1 MSNEEILNKRWLKT
15 DKILR
20 NYQKKFNSLSIDT
33 IDELIE
39 VFNSLDITY
48 VDLNKIISKAEK
60 RKFDK
65 KIKDWKK
72 RGILTGYF
80 AYLISSKN
88 KITYADLLEIL
99 VYAIYV
105 NQEEEIKKL
114 SKEIFTLVAEDI
126 YMQAIEERKTKKKK
140 KFSLTWEYIWS
151 LLWIPTYNKSWDSYL
166 QLLTLTNEQEM
177 YKQLLTIIQ
186 QEKLIN
192 ENVLKD
198 LIKKQMNRII
208 SINDDKYSGILSDT
222 CRQLGNKI
230 YIEPFKEEKDLQ
242 VRFIAEI
249 DKRTTK
255 MCNGMNNMLF
265 YVNDWNKFYRYSDM
279 DDRDVLYTVKG
290 LEQGINL
297 PPINN
302 HFHWCRSTITYLLE
316 ESIAENVRTNIKIAN
331 DYDREQY
338 ARYKKYFENEIP
350 DNVEDF
356 VKMKLNDVEK
366 WDNFKKE
373 YYNMKKKYNEEKN
386 YTKEEIQALNYYI
399 SPSSIKLNEKLR
411 NKLELNK
418 TEKNVI
424 KNLDSALNKT
434 SNYEGNIVRV
444 LQMENPYDFV
454 NNLKL
459 NDTYNTNQYLSFSN
473 KEEYNPNANIK
484 IYISNSKYG
493 KDLTKINKIGEKEIL
508 YQRNKEFKILNIT
521 SKNGIIYMLWEEL

>member
-20 NYQKKFNSLSIDT
+20 NYQKKFNSLSIDA

-48 VDLNKIISKAEK
+48 VDLKKTISKAEK
-60 RKFDK
+60 RKLDK

-80 AYLISSKN
+80 AYLISSKI

-192 ENVLKD
+192 ENMLKD

-316 ESIAENVRTNIKIAN
+316 ESIADDVRDSIKIAN
-331 DYDREQY
+331 EYDKEQY
-338 ARYKKYFENEIP
+338 SRYKKYFGSLVPN
-350 DNVEDF
+350 NVEDF
-356 VKMKLNDVEK
+356 VKMKLNDTERWESLK
-366 WDNFKKE
+366 QQ
-373 YYNMKKKYNEEKN
+373 YNEMKTKYNEKN
-386 YTKEEIQALNYYI
+386 IYTKEEIQALNYYI
-399 SPSSIKLNEKLR
+399 SPSSITLNDKLR
-411 NKLELNK
+411 NNFQLSDI
-418 TEKNVI
+418 EKNIVV
-424 KNLDSALNKT
+424 NLDKALEKT
-434 SNYEGNIVRV
+434 TNYEGNIVRV
-444 LQMENPYDFV
+444 MQMENPYDFV

-459 NDTYNTNQYLSFSN
+459 NSKYKINQYLSFSN
-473 KEEYNPNANIK
+473 KEGYNPDANIK
-484 IYISNSKYG
+484 IYILNSKYG
-493 KDLTKINKIGEKEIL
+493 KDLTKINKIGENEIL
-508 YQRNKEFKILNIT
+508 YQRNKEFKILKILYE
-521 SKNGIIYMLWEEL
+521 GDIIYMLWEEI